1 MVFLLRIALF
11 LLIIF
16 FSYSQV
22 AVASVLADRIEQY
35 PNWNSKPPVQIAKGD
50 LVYPEWI
57 NGTWNVT
64 STLTEQV
71 APLAPDLVTPGFETN
86 QKYLNQPVNFQVR
99 FGKEYFIADKNLLL
113 PQSFNQIPVVA
124 DRVFNSQNI
133 AQAYLGN
140 GSVFKVKVDP
150 ENPNQQ
156 ITLLKGGR
164 KLISTVTERASE
176 IPNAERF
183 IATEVTQQLF
193 RSPQRIYL
201 NKVETTTSYQ
211 LIQPDLIKA
220 DQFTAIYLSP
230 QDPDYFK
237 AINRPVA
244 IYRYRLSLQRNSP
257 QIS

>member
-1 MVFLLRIALF
+1 M
-11 LLIIF
+11 
-16 FSYSQV
+16 
-22 AVASVLADRIEQY
+22 LAERIEQY
-35 PNWNSKPPVQIAKGD
+35 PNWNSKPPVQLAKGD

-57 NGTWNVT
+57 DGTWNVT

-71 APLAPDLVTPGFETN
+71 APLAPDLVTPGFESN

-99 FGKEYFIADKNLLL
+99 FGKEYFIADKNLFL

-124 DRVFNSQNI
+124 DRVFNGQNI
-133 AQAYLGN
+133 TQAYLGN
-140 GSVFKVKVDP
+140 GSVLTVKIDP

-176 IPNAERF
+176 IPKVNQF

-201 NKVETTTSYQ
+201 NEVETTTSYD
-211 LIQPDLIKA
+211 LIQPDLIEA

-237 AINRPVA
+237 AINHPVA
-244 IYRYRLSLQRNSP
+244 IYRYRLSLQK
-257 QIS
+257 

>member
-1 MVFLLRIALF
+1 MLFLFRIALF

-22 AVASVLADRIEQY
+22 AVASVLAERIEQY

-99 FGKEYFIADKNLLL
+99 FGREYFIADKNLLL
-113 PQSFNQIPVVA
+113 LQSINQIPVVA
-124 DRVFNSQNI
+124 DRVFNGQNI

-140 GSVFKVKVDP
+140 GSILKVKVDP
-150 ENPNQQ
+150 SNPNQQ
-156 ITLLKGGR
+156 ITLLKGDR

-176 IPNAERF
+176 IPDVDQF

-201 NKVETTTSYQ
+201 NQAETTTSYR

-220 DQFTAIYLSP
+220 EQFTAIYLSP

-237 AINRPVA
+237 AVNRPVA
-244 IYRYRLSLQRNSP
+244 IYRYRLSLQKNSP